1 MTDNRLLDAVDELT
15 KPTRTKLIQDGPHGE
30 LVEGRRT
37 ITVEQPPL
45 LEQLDTAIRSSMGGA
60 STSGAS
66 LAFEGAVLNTGA
78 LFAAMKISSQIRD
91 WCNSL
96 KVVPAKN
103 SCTDLRAWYTATLTH
118 PFPPGVEEHR
128 TKTLHG
134 WANQIRTLLDP
145 PREKDLPDAC
155 PLCGATEWWDPKTGH
170 RFLRPLVIRY
180 RPGDNMVQDAKGLCR
195 ACETVWN
202 VRELAYL
209 IEQGDADEQEQQVS

>member
-37 ITVEQPPL
+37 ITVEQPSL

-66 LAFEGAVLNTGA
+66 LAFERGLLDAGA
-78 LFAAMKISSQIRD
+78 LFAAIKINAAIKD
-91 WCNSL
+91 WCRGLNV
-96 KVVPAKN
+96 KTTNNPT
-103 SCTDLRAWYTATLTH
+103 TDLRAWYAATLSH
-118 PFPPGVEEHR
+118 EFPPGAEEYRIR
-128 TKTLHG
+128 TMRG
-134 WANQIRTLLDP
+134 WVGQIRSLLDP

-155 PLCGATEWWDPKTGH
+155 PLCGATEWWDPKTSH
-170 RFLRPLVIRY
+170 KFLRPLVIRY
-180 RPGDNMVQDAKGLCR
+180 RPGPDMVQDAKGMCR

-202 VRELAYL
+202 VRELAFL
-209 IEQGDADEQEQQVS
+209 IEQESSTA